1 MAIARIRH
9 ILEEDRDTNWNMP
22 DPYAIGY
29 AQEIAKL
36 PPDEAMARALAV
48 IRELE
53 DKNRKEDQRR
63 EEARRRRDYILA
75 HPITNASMFGLI
87 PWLRRFG
94 LLGRI
99 LSGFLSLSWRSFL
112 ATLVGNPTVGL
123 NVLEV
128 DRGGLQIY
136 QPFATVSQRTIKFK
150 DIDSREITISP
161 DPADYF
167 DLILGQLRQFMKE
180 VPIPWG
186 SIIIYERGSGRNI
199 ATAVAVRPDKKVK
212 QIREALQ
219 ALHLLEFPYA
229 DHKRL
234 PRLIDLF
241 IYYDVDNPPAASASN
256 PVNSPAPDPP
266 ANRQSGFVARHRWL
280 TFVLLL
286 LLLFFAGLLLPML
299 R

>member
-1 MAIARIRH
+1 MSIERIRQ
-9 ILEEDRDTNWNMP
+9 ILAADRDTNWGMS
-22 DPYAIGY
+22 DAYAIAY

-53 DKNRKEDQRR
+53 DKNKKEDKRR
-63 EEARRRRDYILA
+63 EEARKRRDYILA
-75 HPITNASMFGLI
+75 HPITNANMFGLI

-94 LLGRI
+94 LPGRI
-99 LSGFLSLSWRSFL
+99 LSGFLSLTWRSFL
-112 ATLVGNPTVGL
+112 ATLIGNPTAGL

-128 DRGGLQIY
+128 DKDGLQIY

-161 DPADYF
+161 NPADYF
-167 DLILGQLRQFMKE
+167 DLILGQLRQFFKE

-186 SIIIYERGSGRNI
+186 SITVYERGSGRNI
-199 ATAVAVRPDKKVK
+199 AVAVAVRPDKKVK

-219 ALHLLEFPYA
+219 TLHLLEFPYA

-234 PRLIDLF
+234 PRLVDLF
-241 IYYDVDNPPAASASN
+241 IYYDVENPPAAAASTPAN
-256 PVNSPAPDPP
+256 TPAPGPP
-266 ANRQSGFVARHRWL
+266 ATRQSVFALRHPCL

-286 LLLFFAGLLLPML
+286 LLLFLAGLVLPLL